1 MESVDFPRLSEV
13 LCNITNLRPPILAL
27 MDSNSCQVYK
37 GTYNVTALFDN
48 VFTILEYIDSC
59 ETSSPIIYK
68 KGRKGNDI
76 KSGTA
81 EYT

>member
-1 MESVDFPRLSEV
+1 MQYYRFETANF
-13 LCNITNLRPPILAL
+13 
-27 MDSNSCQVYK
+27 

>member
-1 MESVDFPRLSEV
+1 MTATQLIHSLFYLLS
-13 LCNITNLRPPILAL
+13 
-27 MDSNSCQVYK
+27 
-37 GTYNVTALFDN
+37 GNVTVLFDN

>member
-1 MESVDFPRLSEV
+1 MNGLSQKRYLELPLPTEDDPRSFLLYTS
-13 LCNITNLRPPILAL
+13 
-27 MDSNSCQVYK
+27 
-37 GTYNVTALFDN
+37 
-48 VFTILEYIDSC
+48 LEYIDSC

>member
-1 MESVDFPRLSEV
+1 MKINEFLAEINMLPEAVHLLNELQESGRIGKEE
-13 LCNITNLRPPILAL
+13 
-27 MDSNSCQVYK
+27 
-37 GTYNVTALFDN
+37 YNVTALFDD

>member
-1 MESVDFPRLSEV
+1 MQYYRFETANFG
-13 LCNITNLRPPILAL
+13 TNGQRFMPVIPADI
-27 MDSNSCQVYK
+27 Y
-37 GTYNVTALFDN
+37 VTVLFDN

>member
-1 MESVDFPRLSEV
+1 
-13 LCNITNLRPPILAL
+13 
-27 MDSNSCQVYK
+27 MDSDSCRVYRR
-37 GTYNVTALFDN
+37 TYNVTALFDN

-81 EYT
+81 EYTWGAQGDIQDGVHKI

>member
-1 MESVDFPRLSEV
+1 MQYYRFETANFGTNGQRFMPVIPA
-13 LCNITNLRPPILAL
+13 NIYRR
-27 MDSNSCQVYK
+27 
-37 GTYNVTALFDN
+37 TYNVTALFDN